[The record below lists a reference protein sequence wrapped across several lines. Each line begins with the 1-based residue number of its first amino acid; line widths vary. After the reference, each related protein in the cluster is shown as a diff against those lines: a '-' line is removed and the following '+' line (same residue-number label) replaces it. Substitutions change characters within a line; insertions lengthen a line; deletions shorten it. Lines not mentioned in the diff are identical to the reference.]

1 MKRLFLLVCS
11 LALCSSP
18 LWAIPA
24 NTPPKLPDPA
34 NCADGLPSSK
44 FSEKSLYNLNSTW
57 TTDSGQELK
66 LSALHGRLQ
75 VMALFFTSCQHSCPL
90 IVNDMKAIEKA
101 LPAKLRGKV
110 DFLLVSI
117 DPDRDT
123 LAALR
128 AFRQQHGLAADWRI
142 LRGSPEDVKRLAD
155 LVGFSYYPGSQ
166 LQFAHSL
173 LITELNPTGDIIFQ
187 QSGSGAPPREA
198 VAALVRQARKWA
210 K

>member
-1 MKRLFLLVCS
+1 LLEPALGHSRQYAPEAPRSRQLRGRIAFLKVQRKV
-11 LALCSSP
+11 ALQS
-18 LWAIPA
+18 
-24 NTPPKLPDPA
+24 
-34 NCADGLPSSK
+34 
-44 FSEKSLYNLNSTW
+44 
-57 TTDSGQELK
+57 Q
-66 LSALHGRLQ
+66 
-75 VMALFFTSCQHSCPL
+75 
-90 IVNDMKAIEKA
+90 
-101 LPAKLRGKV
+101 LRGKV